1 MVSLT
6 TNKSPLPKSNI
17 PLVRLSKAIAIT
29 SRVEYKMQ
37 VINFAVIISN
47 LEAVLVSINRNVPA
61 EVSPAIKSP
70 LTNAIKNGICI
81 SNAVRIT

>member
-6 TNKSPLPKSNI
+6 TNKSPLPNSNI
-17 PLVRLSKAIAIT
+17 PLIKLSRAIAIT
-29 SRVEYKMQ
+29 SKVEYKMQ

-47 LEAVLVSINRNVPA
+47 LEAVLVRINRKVPA

-70 LTNAIKNGICI
+70 LTNAIKNGMCM
-81 SNAVRIT
+81 SKAVRIT